1 MGRPRKR
8 RCDKT
13 TLNGGAEL
21 LHSAPQDGQPLQHI
35 NENFPID
42 PYIEDASL
50 LFEAGQR
57 STASNDGG
65 NSSLGRTTEN
75 DLGLWNPGAGDLHS
89 PLAFGAEFY
98 LQPPGMPGSIRPRNG
113 IEGNSA
119 PLPATATSCSCL
131 ATMYLAMSSLQE
143 LPPEVGAALIAV
155 RAAASTAQVVLRCEK
170 CGHCSATSV
179 KPAIEA
185 FQNTMLLG
193 TLLPIIVNSYKRL
206 LEIVDHEA
214 SMAKTAGYKMIPILS
229 PEISVSGLS
238 ELCGESK
245 ITRPENAL
253 MEPDDWRDSV
263 HCIIRDD
270 VYGHEMMTPGLR
282 GIISE
287 MEQRQRRG
295 HTKMDV
301 LGSPGMLNVFHQR
314 QCLGEEN
321 APCLQILNVTKA
333 SMASLAIA

>member
-21 LHSAPQDGQPLQHI
+21 LDSAPQDGQPLPHI
-35 NENFPID
+35 NESFPID

-50 LFEAGQR
+50 LFEAGQW

-65 NSSLGRTTEN
+65 NRAFSRTT
-75 DLGLWNPGAGDLHS
+75 DHDHGLWNPGAGDLHS
-89 PLAFGAEFY
+89 PLAFETEFY
-98 LQPPGMPGSIRPRNG
+98 LQPPGMPGSIRLHND

-143 LPPEVGAALIAV
+143 LPSEVGAALIAV
-155 RAAASTAQVVLRCEK
+155 RAAASTAQAVLRCEK
-170 CGHCSATSV
+170 CGHGSATSV

-214 SMAKTAGYKMIPILS
+214 IMAKTAGYKMIPILS
-229 PEISVSGLS
+229 PDISVSGLS
-238 ELCGESK
+238 ELCGES
-245 ITRPENAL
+245 TRPENAL
-253 MEPDDWRDSV
+253 MEPDDWRDAV
-263 HCIIRDD
+263 HRIIRDD
-270 VYGHEMMTPGLR
+270 VYGHEMETPGLR

-301 LGSPGMLNVFHQR
+301 LGSPGMPNVFHQR
-314 QCLGEEN
+314 QCLGERN
-321 APCLQILNVTKA
+321 APCLQILDVTKA

>member
-1 MGRPRKR
+1 V
-8 RCDKT
+8 
-13 TLNGGAEL
+13 EL
-21 LHSAPQDGQPLQHI
+21 LNSAPQDGQPLPHI
-35 NENFPID
+35 NENFPIG

-50 LFEAGQR
+50 LFEAGQS

-65 NSSLGRTTEN
+65 NSALGRTTEK

-98 LQPPGMPGSIRPRNG
+98 LQPPGMPGSIGRHND

-143 LPPEVGAALIAV
+143 LPTKVGAALIAV
-155 RAAASTAQVVLRCEK
+155 RAAASTAQAVLRCEK
-170 CGHCSATSV
+170 CGHGSATSG

-206 LEIVDHEA
+206 LEVVDHEA
-214 SMAKTAGYKMIPILS
+214 SMAKTAGYKMIPSLS
-229 PEISVSGLS
+229 PDISISGLS
-238 ELCGESK
+238 ESTTL
-245 ITRPENAL
+245 ENTL

-263 HCIIRDD
+263 HRIIRDD
-270 VYGHEMMTPGLR
+270 VYGQEMMTSGLR

-314 QCLGEEN
+314 QCLGERN

>member
-8 RCDKT
+8 RCDRT
-13 TLNGGAEL
+13 TLNSSAEL
-21 LHSAPQDGQPLQHI
+21 LSSAAQDDQHLPHI

-50 LFEAGQR
+50 LFEAGQW
-57 STASNDGG
+57 STASIDRG
-65 NSSLGRTTEN
+65 NSALGRTTEN
-75 DLGLWNPGAGDLHS
+75 ELGLWNLGAGDLHS
-89 PLAFGAEFY
+89 PLAFGAEVY
-98 LQPPGMPGSIRPRNG
+98 LQPPGMPRSIRLHND

-143 LPPEVGAALIAV
+143 LPAEVGGALIAV
-155 RAAASTAQVVLRCEK
+155 RAAASTAQAVLRCEK
-170 CGHCSATSV
+170 CGHGSATSG
-179 KPAIEA
+179 KPALEA

-229 PEISVSGLS
+229 PDISVSGLS
-238 ELCGESK
+238 ELCGGS
-245 ITRPENAL
+245 TRPENAL

-263 HCIIRDD
+263 HRIIRDD
-270 VYGHEMMTPGLR
+270 VYGQEMMTPGLR

-301 LGSPGMLNVFHQR
+301 LGSPDMLNAFHQR
-314 QCLGEEN
+314 QCLGERN

>member
-1 MGRPRKR
+1 M
-8 RCDKT
+8 
-13 TLNGGAEL
+13 TLSGGAEL
-21 LHSAPQDGQPLQHI
+21 LNSAPQDGQLLLPI
-35 NENFPID
+35 NEDFPID

-50 LFEAGQR
+50 LFEAGQW

-65 NSSLGRTTEN
+65 NRALGRTTGN
-75 DLGLWNPGAGDLHS
+75 DLDLWNPGAGDLHS
-89 PLAFGAEFY
+89 PLAFGAEVY
-98 LQPPGMPGSIRPRNG
+98 LQPPGMPGSIRLHND

-143 LPPEVGAALIAV
+143 LPVEVGAALIAV
-155 RAAASTAQVVLRCEK
+155 RATASTAQAVLRCEK
-170 CGHCSATSV
+170 CGHGSATSGT
-179 KPAIEA
+179 PAIAA

-206 LEIVDHEA
+206 LEIVDHEV

-229 PEISVSGLS
+229 PDISVSGLS
-238 ELCGESK
+238 ELCGES
-245 ITRPENAL
+245 TRPENAL

-263 HCIIRDD
+263 HHIIRDD
-270 VYGHEMMTPGLR
+270 VYGQEMVTPGLR

-287 MEQRQRRG
+287 MEQRQRRR

-301 LGSPGMLNVFHQR
+301 LGNPDMLNVFHQR
-314 QCLGEEN
+314 QCLGERN
-321 APCLQILNVTKA
+321 APCLQMLNITKA